1 MDTPTLRQKFLDY
14 FAQREH
20 AVVPS
25 SALVPK
31 DDPTLLFTNAGMV
44 PFKSIFQGVEKPEF
58 KSVVSAQRCMRA
70 GGKHNDLA
78 EVGKTARHHT
88 FFEMLGNFSFG
99 GYFKQEAIE
108 YAWDFLTRVL
118 KLPEDKLWVTV
129 FETDDES
136 ANIWIKHIGVDSARL
151 VRCGAADNFWSM
163 GDVGPCGPCT
173 EIFYD
178 HGEQVP
184 GGPPGSQ
191 DADGD
196 RFVEIW
202 NLVFMQY
209 NMQERGRRVALP
221 QPCVDTGMGLER
233 IAAVMQGVHDNY
245 EIDIFK
251 QLITSIS
258 AQLGDTEVSPV
269 GLKVMADHLRA
280 MVFLIS
286 DHVLPS
292 HEGRGYVLR
301 RIIRR
306 AIRYA
311 YQAGY
316 QAPFLHT
323 LVEPCLHAMGG
334 EAVFPDVW
342 VQREAISDVI
352 ESESKRFNTTIN
364 QGMQLLTQALSE
376 QSGQMLS
383 GSIAFQ
389 LHDTHGF
396 PLDLTQDIAAE
407 QGVAVDIAAFE
418 VCMAEQRTRAQAAQH
433 FKAKALMLSTQA
445 MSTFKGYDTLVLQA
459 KVLEIFKDSES
470 VEHLASGE
478 AGVVI
483 LDCTSFYAEGG
494 GQVGDTGML
503 ETAHGCFE
511 VMDTQTLGDAI
522 LHIGQMKSGELK
534 VGASV
539 DAQVNAIRWDI
550 MANHTATHLLHAALR
565 KHLGDAVIQRGSL
578 VDAQR
583 LRFDF
588 AYPDPLTRTQ
598 CQALE
603 LQINRWIAD
612 NLQGTTEMMSIEAA
626 QAQGALALFDE
637 KYEDSVRVV
646 SYGSC
651 SKELCGGTHLKST
664 AEVGLFILIQET
676 GIASGVRRIEAVTRT
691 QAYLY
696 ASQLNCVVQEASG
709 LLRAQPEQLIEKIK
723 NLQLQQVQLEKKLL
737 SFQSVVHKA
746 QAEKMIEMSPL
757 KDDVRVVIDII
768 EGLDMKQL
776 RQLVDQLSSLA
787 ESYVVILILKG
798 GARYPVICAVSQ
810 NLHAQVTAKHIL
822 EHMTSRYSGS
832 GGGRSEFAQGAV
844 TDAQVL
850 KAVPELM
857 QWIDECL
864 AQINQ

>member
-1 MDTPTLRQKFLDY
+1 MDTLILRQKFIDY

-25 SALVPK
+25 STLVPK

-44 PFKSIFQGVEKPEF
+44 PFKSIFQGVEKPDF

-99 GYFKQEAIE
+99 AYFKQEAIE

-118 KLPEDKLWVTV
+118 NLSKDKLWVTV

-136 ANIWIKHIGVDSARL
+136 ADIWIKHIGVDPARL

-184 GGPPGSQ
+184 GGPPGSEG
-191 DADGD
+191 ADGD

-209 NMQERGRRVALP
+209 NMQEGGRRVDLP

-245 EIDIFK
+245 EIDVFK
-251 QLITSIS
+251 KLMTSIR
-258 AQLGDTEVSPV
+258 ARLGDAEVSPV
-269 GLKVMADHLRA
+269 ALKVMADHLRA

-306 AIRYA
+306 AMRYA

-323 LVEPCLHAMGG
+323 LVEPCLDAMGG
-334 EAVFPDVW
+334 ESVFPDAW
-342 VQREAISDVI
+342 AQRAAISDVI
-352 ESESKRFNTTIN
+352 ESESKRFNKTIN

-407 QGVAVDIAAFE
+407 QGVVVDIPAFE
-418 VCMAEQRTRAQAAQH
+418 VCMAEQRARAQAAQH
-433 FKAKALMLSTQA
+433 FKSKALTLSTKKVTA
-445 MSTFKGYDTLVLQA
+445 FKGYDTLFVKA
-459 KVLEIFKDSES
+459 KILEIFQDSES

-478 AGVVI
+478 SGIVI

-494 GQVGDTGML
+494 GQVGDTGIL
-503 ETAHGCFE
+503 ETAQGCFV
-511 VMDTQTLGDAI
+511 VMDTQMLGDAI
-522 LHIGQMKSGELK
+522 LHIGHMQSGELK
-534 VGASV
+534 VGTSV
-539 DAQVNAIRWDI
+539 DAQVNSKRWDI

-565 KHLGDAVIQRGSL
+565 KHLGDTVIQKGSL

-588 AYPDPLTRTQ
+588 AYPDPLTKAQ
-598 CQALE
+598 CQTLE
-603 LQINRWIAD
+603 IQINRWITD
-612 NLQGTTEMMSIEAA
+612 NLQGRTEMMSIEAA
-626 QAQGALALFDE
+626 QKQGALALFDE

-646 SYGSC
+646 SYGHC

-664 AEVGLFILIQET
+664 AEVGLFILMEET
-676 GIASGVRRIEAVTRT
+676 GIASGIRRIEAVTRT

-696 ASQLNCVVQEASG
+696 ASQLNGMVQEASG

-723 NLQLQQVQLEKKLL
+723 NLQSQQLQLEKKL
-737 SFQSVVHKA
+737 SAFQLVAHQAK
-746 QAEKMIEMSPL
+746 AEKMIEMSLL
-757 KDDVRVVIDII
+757 KDDVRVVIDVV

-787 ESYVVILILKG
+787 ESYVFILILKG
-798 GARYPVICAVSQ
+798 GDRYPVISAVSQ
-810 NLHAQVTAKHIL
+810 NLHAQVTAKQIL

-832 GGGRSEFAQGAV
+832 GGGRSDFAQGAV

-850 KAVPELM
+850 QALPELT
-857 QWIDECL
+857 QWIGECL

>member
-1 MDTPTLRQKFLDY
+1 MDTLTLRQKFLDY

-20 AVVPS
+20 AVVSS

-136 ANIWIKHIGVDSARL
+136 ADIWIKHIGVDPARL

-209 NMQERGRRVALP
+209 NMQEGGRRVDLP

-269 GLKVMADHLRA
+269 ALKVMADHLRA

-286 DHVLPS
+286 DHILPS

-334 EAVFPDVW
+334 ETVFPDVW

-407 QGVAVDIAAFE
+407 KGIAVDIAAFE

-433 FKAKALMLSTQA
+433 FKAKALTLSTQA
-445 MSTFKGYDTLVLQA
+445 MSTFKGYNTLVLKA
-459 KVLEIFKDSES
+459 KVLEMFKDSES

-494 GQVGDTGML
+494 GQVGDTGIL

-565 KHLGDAVIQRGSL
+565 KHLGDAVIQKGSL

-588 AYPDPLTRTQ
+588 AYPDPLTT
-598 CQALE
+598 
-603 LQINRWIAD
+603 
-612 NLQGTTEMMSIEAA
+612 
-626 QAQGALALFDE
+626 
-637 KYEDSVRVV
+637 
-646 SYGSC
+646 
-651 SKELCGGTHLKST
+651 ST
-664 AEVGLFILIQET
+664 M
-676 GIASGVRRIEAVTRT
+676 
-691 QAYLY
+691 
-696 ASQLNCVVQEASG
+696 SG
-709 LLRAQPEQLIEKIK
+709 L
-723 NLQLQQVQLEKKLL
+723 
-737 SFQSVVHKA
+737 
-746 QAEKMIEMSPL
+746 
-757 KDDVRVVIDII
+757 
-768 EGLDMKQL
+768 G
-776 RQLVDQLSSLA
+776 
-787 ESYVVILILKG
+787 
-798 GARYPVICAVSQ
+798 
-810 NLHAQVTAKHIL
+810 
-822 EHMTSRYSGS
+822 TS
-832 GGGRSEFAQGAV
+832 
-844 TDAQVL
+844 D
-850 KAVPELM
+850 
-857 QWIDECL
+857 
-864 AQINQ
+864 